1 MPTLWLSRLDY
12 GTKVTFEPNVPRIY
26 STFKDFDGRDISLT
40 FQSRFV
46 LSKDPESKLLFLATS
61 SELSQQLLI
70 KLIAGDHYGTDAHL
84 TVAQAGY
91 APILFG
97 VSKVEGTLTA
107 CIMEYLSP
115 ADGWQTLHDYAKQ
128 HQDVKPRIKNQVD
141 KLLEVMSK
149 AGIVHGDL
157 RPNNI
162 MIRDN
167 QGEAEPQLRVVD
179 FDWAGTSGEVK
190 YPLRRNETIPWPDG
204 PGKPIINGHDETLLM
219 ACLSQ
224 KSQ

>member
-107 CIMEYLSP
+107 CIMEYLSS

-190 YPLRRNETIPWPDG
+190 YPLRRNETIPWPDE